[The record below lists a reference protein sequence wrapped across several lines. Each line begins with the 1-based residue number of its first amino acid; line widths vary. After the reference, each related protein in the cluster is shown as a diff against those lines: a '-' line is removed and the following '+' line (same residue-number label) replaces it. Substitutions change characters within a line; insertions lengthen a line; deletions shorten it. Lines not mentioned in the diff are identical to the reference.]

1 MGGDACARYW
11 SHVDYFGWKKT
22 GSIVLRHDGH
32 TLDATL
38 LSLGRRAWGAPNT
51 RAVVREDG
59 EDNQQNKN
67 DGRTLHLI
75 LG

>member
-1 MGGDACARYW
+1 MYSDIL
-11 SHVDYFGWKKT
+11 VP
-22 GSIVLRHDGH
+22 ILRHDRH

-59 EDNQQNKN
+59 EDEQQNKN
-67 DGRTLHLI
+67 DRRAFHLI
-75 LG
+75 LGCEKKTLRI

>member
-1 MGGDACARYW
+1 MSKDRHGGHRYAMNL
-11 SHVDYFGWKKT
+11 
-22 GSIVLRHDGH
+22 IAILRHDGD

-38 LSLGRRAWGAPNT
+38 LRLGRRAWGAPNT
-51 RAVVREDG
+51 RAIVREDG
-59 EDNQQNKN
+59 EDEQQNKN

>member
-1 MGGDACARYW
+1 MSRSGDGGHHY
-11 SHVDYFGWKKT
+11 VMNLVP
-22 GSIVLRHDGH
+22 ILRHDGD

-38 LSLGRRAWGAPNT
+38 LRLGRRAWGAPNT

-59 EDNQQNKN
+59 EDEQQNKN
-67 DGRTLHLI
+67 DGRALHLI